1 MNKRQAKKN
10 VYRKVYLADNGVKRL
25 FCMMTW
31 RELKGLSK
39 KHKLSGKLKRF
50 GGQEDSEK
58 S

>member
-1 MNKRQAKKN
+1 MNARQKKKV
-10 VYRKVYLADNGVKRL
+10 VYRKVYLTDNGVKRL
-25 FCMMTW
+25 FCVLTW

-50 GGQEDSEK
+50 GGQGDSEK